1 MQVPNLETLTEN
13 AFLSNLAKTASSVDA
28 RFCCTGSVPLKND
41 QLNLYF
47 RVASSSSSSSSSSF
61 NGITFP
67 MAQPEQLSTLL
78 AACSKATFGRGT
90 EEVLDTN
97 YRDAYKLDCPQFAV
111 ADFHPCEALIAE
123 DVHRAMMP
131 EARAIRL
138 ETYKLNVYGPGG
150 RFKSHVDT
158 PRSPDMFGSL
168 VVCLPT
174 AFSGG
179 QLLIHH
185 PLSSSSSS
193 ASSST
198 VSCTSSPEG
207 CRKQDQVTVDWSSG
221 PEVPKQIRWAA
232 FYSDCEHEILPVTDG
247 YRVTITYNLYA
258 IEKDEEDEVVEE
270 EAEEKN
276 KRSRRVRYPRGRLA
290 SMDDL
295 KDQGNFS
302 FLTEMVPLP
311 LQSVFLEALSCP
323 AFMADGGTLGFACQH
338 LYPHTWRKYNKRMAA
353 YLKGADAVLFAT
365 ASSLGLSVKVV
376 PVYDSDEARHQKEE
390 EEQEEEEL
398 ETENKK
404 KKTNEEADQDE
415 EKGKMRK
422 KNEEEDFTPKKG
434 VYTLLP
440 HFYEPYIDS
449 HEERQ
454 VLIQP
459 IRNSDITWVNTVRRN
474 AWKEFA
480 AQRVV
485 YGNEPGTLEN
495 DYQAVAML
503 VTIPAWGTAKRNRCI
518 HMKEG
523 EVAGKRVKR
532 KRETAEEEEKEE
544 DEEASE
550 DEKKKKKNKNNKNNK
565 KTTKKNKTM
574 ERKKEER
581 QNKKRMKA
589 KKKQKSSS
597 EEPLAKAEEVERP
610 VGAEEQTKKKKKKTK
625 SKKETVNP
633 PEEPKSSSKKRKR
646 EEEPEGNGNGKAAKS
661 KEEEGTKKK
670 KKKKQKVAAPPADTP
685 SVSEEKKKRKK
696 KKKKR
701 EEPAAKS
708 SEKPKEKKKKK
719 KKAKSEEPTK
729 SKQETNKTTAETTTN
744 SNDAPPSS
752 GRWNDWSQSSFAD
765 DAQKSKFLRLMGAAK
780 PTTTSSSSPSPSTS
794 SSHTNTK
801 KGLYGSLASSFV
813 QAGASSASSTNGGAS
828 GETGRSDVNAGAR
841 INTELESQF
850 RSALDRRG
858 RGALG
863 LGFEEP
869 RTGLRIDDSTSRSI
883 KFAD

>member
-1 MQVPNLETLTEN
+1 MTQVPNLETLTEN

-47 RVASSSSSSSSSSF
+47 RAAQNNVSSSASSSSSSSSSF

-67 MAQPEQLSTLL
+67 MEQPEQLSALL

-90 EEVLDTN
+90 EEVLDTT
-97 YRDAYKLDCPQFAV
+97 YRDAYKLDCPHFAV

-131 EARAIRL
+131 EARAVRL

-193 ASSST
+193 SSSSIASSS
-198 VSCTSSPEG
+198 EG
-207 CRKQDQVTVDWSSG
+207 SRKQDHVTVDWSSG

-258 IEKDEEDEVVEE
+258 IEKDEEDEAAEE
-270 EAEEKN
+270 EAKDKN
-276 KRSRRVRYPRGRLA
+276 KPSRRVRHPRGRLA
-290 SMDDL
+290 SMADL

-338 LYPHTWRKYNKRMAA
+338 LYPHTWPMYNKRMAA
-353 YLKGADAVLFAT
+353 YLKGADAALFAT

-398 ETENKK
+398 ETEKK
-404 KKTNEEADQDE
+404 KKTNEEAEQD
-415 EKGKMRK
+415 KGKIRK
-422 KNEEEDFTPKKG
+422 KNEEEEDFTPKKG
-434 VYTLLP
+434 V
-440 HFYEPYIDS
+440 
-449 HEERQ
+449 
-454 VLIQP
+454 LIQP
-459 IRNSDITWVNTVRRN
+459 IRGSEITWVNTVRRN

-518 HMKEG
+518 NMKEG
-523 EVAGKRVKR
+523 EVAGKGEKR
-532 KRETAEEEEKEE
+532 KREKAVEEEEEEEEE
-544 DEEASE
+544 DEEESE
-550 DEKKKKKNKNNKNNK
+550 DENQKKKKKKNKKKKKKKNNKNNK
-565 KTTKKNKTM
+565 KTTKKNKNM
-574 ERKKEER
+574 D
-581 QNKKRMKA
+581 
-589 KKKQKSSS
+589 
-597 EEPLAKAEEVERP
+597 
-610 VGAEEQTKKKKKKTK
+610 
-625 SKKETVNP
+625 
-633 PEEPKSSSKKRKR
+633 
-646 EEEPEGNGNGKAAKS
+646 
-661 KEEEGTKKK
+661 EEGKKK
-670 KKKKQKVAAPPADTP
+670 KKKKKN
-685 SVSEEKKKRKK
+685 E
-696 KKKKR
+696 
-701 EEPAAKS
+701 
-708 SEKPKEKKKKK
+708 
-719 KKAKSEEPTK
+719 
-729 SKQETNKTTAETTTN
+729 
-744 SNDAPPSS
+744 
-752 GRWNDWSQSSFAD
+752 
-765 DAQKSKFLRLMGAAK
+765 
-780 PTTTSSSSPSPSTS
+780 
-794 SSHTNTK
+794 
-801 KGLYGSLASSFV
+801 
-813 QAGASSASSTNGGAS
+813 
-828 GETGRSDVNAGAR
+828 
-841 INTELESQF
+841 
-850 RSALDRRG
+850 
-858 RGALG
+858 
-863 LGFEEP
+863 
-869 RTGLRIDDSTSRSI
+869 
-883 KFAD
+883 